1 MTKAKSSGE
10 ESKSKPDRS
19 PGRNTKGNTDKNNGG
34 LSEKTFMIYEIT
46 NRDERTLIL
55 FHAKKRRSAKFA
67 KV

>member
-10 ESKSKPDRS
+10 ESRSKPDGAS
-19 PGRNTKGNTDKNNGG
+19 GRNTKGNTPKKMGTFR
-34 LSEKTFMIYEIT
+34 KTFMIYGIT
-46 NRDERTLIL
+46 NRDERTSIL